1 MKRIY
6 TLILTGLLLLM
17 ASDTFAQTPQQTPST
32 QVAATTQRAPFV
44 KELKKTVGLLTVR
57 FVKDGV
63 LMKDEGTCFFVYYP
77 DERVGKGQGFAY
89 LVTNRHVA
97 VPGIEDS
104 HTYPTMG
111 TTLRLNRKDS
121 AGGSDERPLPLG
133 GQLHWY
139 FPTDDGIDLA
149 VLPFAPDQ
157 ASYDVEPFPISMFAT
172 RDEVEKD
179 SIAEGDPIIFTGFF
193 YQFPG
198 LKKFQPIVREGVLA
212 MMPDEQLET
221 TLHKRGNLYLAD
233 VHVFGGNSGSPLLV
247 NVGGLRNG
255 NVFSPSQY
263 KLLGIISGFYHEDS
277 DLTLTIATTY
287 RGTLEQNSGI
297 AMVVPVDA
305 VKELLD
311 SPTFQLM
318 RDVVVAARKTGP

>member
-6 TLILTGLLLLM
+6 ALILTGLLLTT
-17 ASDTFAQTPQQTPST
+17 ASDTFTQTQQTVTPQA
-32 QVAATTQRAPFV
+32 AATAQRAPFG
-44 KELKKTVGLLTVR
+44 KELKKTVGLLTVT

-63 LMKDEGTCFFVYYP
+63 LMKDQGTCFFVYYP
-77 DERVGKGQGFAY
+77 DERVGKNKGFAY

-97 VPGIEDS
+97 MPGIEDG
-104 HTYPTMG
+104 HPYPTMG
-111 TTLRLNRKDS
+111 TTLRLNRSDS
-121 AGGSDERPLPLG
+121 IGSDEGLIPLA

-139 FPTDDGIDLA
+139 FPADDAVDLA
-149 VLPFAPDQ
+149 VLAVAPDQ
-157 ASYDVEPFPISMFAT
+157 AKYDILPIPISMFET
-172 RDEVEKD
+172 RDEVQKD
-179 SIAEGDPIIFTGFF
+179 GIGEGDPILFTGLF

-198 LKKFQPIVREGVLA
+198 LQKFEPIVREGVLA
-212 MMPDEQLET
+212 MMPDEELET

-247 NVGGLRNG
+247 NIGGLRNSG
-255 NVFSPSQY
+255 ALTVNQY

-287 RGTLEQNSGI
+287 RGTIEQNSGI

-305 VKELLD
+305 LKDLLD
-311 SPTFQLM
+311 SPPFQTA
-318 RDVVVAARKTGP
+318 RDAFIATKKDAH